1 MSLRCSFVITEVSW
15 EIDGVRSLFR
25 SSCGGGACT
34 SLFFGK
40 IISGRKCIC
49 LQECWNSF
57 EIGIWCEKLLFFEGL
72 RLIYVE
78 SAIDKPEL
86 VGIIKKIYK
95 VVGNNRTRVI
105 VSINPRN
112 LGERRDIHEGK

>member
-1 MSLRCSFVITEVSW
+1 M
-15 EIDGVRSLFR
+15 
-25 SSCGGGACT
+25 
-34 SLFFGK
+34 
-40 IISGRKCIC
+40 
-49 LQECWNSF
+49 
-57 EIGIWCEKLLFFEGL
+57 
-72 RLIYVE
+72 E
-78 SAIDKPEL
+78 SAIAKPEL